1 MTVYGT
7 ETGEKQNG
15 YTKEGYNST
24 TNEYKQMDEE
34 SNNIKY
40 TAHII
45 IDRNIFEVFFNED
58 DDKFSFITSTNTFF
72 FTGGNFIDT
81 IEVEYNLVD
90 GQYGFRNVQ
99 LTAIQ
104 LNIKSKE
111 DTSSDTTDARRRLN
125 RDL

>member
-1 MTVYGT
+1 M
-7 ETGEKQNG
+7 EQKLERQNG
-15 YTKEGYNST
+15 CTIEGYNST

-45 IDRNIFEVFFNED
+45 IDRNFFEVFFNED

-81 IEVEYNLVD
+81 IKVEYKIVD
-90 GQYGFRNVQ
+90 GQYGFRIVQ

-104 LNIKSKE
+104 LNIKVKKIHLQILQMLEE
-111 DTSSDTTDARRRLN
+111 D
-125 RDL
+125 

>member
-1 MTVYGT
+1 M
-7 ETGEKQNG
+7 EQKLERQNG
-15 YTKEGYNST
+15 CTIEGYNST

-34 SNNIKY
+34 CSNIKY
-40 TAHII
+40 TAHVI

-104 LNIKSKE
+104 LNIKVKKIHLQILQMLEE
-111 DTSSDTTDARRRLN
+111 D
-125 RDL
+125 

>member
-1 MTVYGT
+1 M
-7 ETGEKQNG
+7 EQKLERQNG
-15 YTKEGYNST
+15 YTIEGYNSI

-34 SNNIKY
+34 CSNIKY
-40 TAHII
+40 TAHVI

-90 GQYGFRNVQ
+90 GKYGFTNVE
-99 LTAIQ
+99 LTARQ

-125 RDL
+125 SDL

>member
-1 MTVYGT
+1 M
-7 ETGEKQNG
+7 EQKLERQNG
-15 YTKEGYNST
+15 YTIEGYNSI

-34 SNNIKY
+34 CSNIKY
-40 TAHII
+40 TAHVII
-45 IDRNIFEVFFNED
+45 VRNIFEVFFNED

-72 FTGGNFIDT
+72 FTSGNFIDT

-125 RDL
+125 SDL